1 MCVYVWQSSSFPWN
15 CAYLQ
20 LIRRRQ
26 MFLVLSKGGRRVRRT
41 EHPATILCLSEIKA
55 TVPSRSSAQCT
66 PTTAAGG
73 RWQIGQ
79 CLFSKSWFDP
89 ADTIYV
95 YHLRNLLVLFG
106 SIDQL
111 AFYDKPKN
119 SSWSYDFFACLD
131 LYLLGPPLVLHT
143 AN

>member
-1 MCVYVWQSSSFPWN
+1 
-15 CAYLQ
+15 
-20 LIRRRQ
+20 

-55 TVPSRSSAQCT
+55 TVPSRSSTQYT
-66 PTTAAGG
+66 PTKAAGG

-89 ADTIYV
+89 PADTIYI
-95 YHLRNLLVLFG
+95 YHLRNLSVLFG

-119 SSWSYDFFACLD
+119 SSWSYGFFACLD
-131 LYLLGPPLVLHT
+131 LYLDTWFATSVTQGQLGRYMS
-143 AN
+143 A